1 MSGINLSSSM
11 LENIESGKAI
21 LFLGSGASIGAIQ
34 GGQSKPLNGDAL
46 RDAISDKFL
55 EGSLKNKPLA
65 QVADIAKDGPGL
77 FAVQDFVKEQFI
89 GLKPAAFHL
98 RIPSFRWHAIITT
111 NYDYIVEHAY
121 RDAPDKK
128 QTLFPLIGDNDN
140 FADATKDIYSVP
152 YLKLHGCLSRINDP
166 DLPLILASEEYAK
179 HKRNRSTL
187 FKLFSDWAREHP
199 IIFCGY
205 DLADPNITQ
214 ILYDI
219 GDSSIARPRHALVKR
234 SFSDHE
240 SRYYS
245 GRRIDPIVST
255 FDNFISYLDTSI
267 PEHKRTLSA
276 LIKNSSILSKWIQSG
291 SESEGL
297 SFYLANELEYVNID
311 QGSKGIAPIDFYNG
325 VSAPWS
331 AFSDDLDSSR
341 NITDTITL
349 EAILEQDLE
358 KKCNLYLIQGHAGSG
373 KSIILKRAAWD
384 ATTKH
389 SLLVFF
395 LKEGGSLK
403 REYLEEIWHIT
414 KEPFLIFVES
424 CLPHI
429 DELIDIYSYFK
440 RYSIPITLIIE
451 ARTNEWNVAGDALD
465 KYITKSYEVI
475 DLTEKE
481 ITSLLDNLEKNRCL
495 GALED
500 VPKESRIEHIRNT
513 SEKQLLVTLLEA
525 TQGKPLRD
533 IVLDEYN
540 NITPQ
545 EARILYLDVCTLHRF
560 GVAVRSGLISRVS
573 NIPFSYFSTKL
584 LKPLEHVVRT
594 FIDSYSRDNAY
605 RSRHQE
611 IARIVFDG
619 ILDTPERKVEQIVR
633 LISNINIDYESD
645 RRAFEQMIKGRNV
658 ADAFAQKFLGEKVY
672 TAAFN
677 SGANE
682 SYITHQQ
689 AIFELNHPNGDYNK
703 ALSLIDRAFNKAK
716 HGQKSIKHTKALILR
731 RLAQDGMDP
740 LLKDRYRAEAK
751 LLLKQQLK
759 LKDSSYSF
767 SALLNILLDELRER
781 FDKIEHLAGEIDA
794 RDRVVEELCAE
805 LEDILYRGT
814 QENPGDGVLLSIEAK
829 YAALIGESPRA
840 ERLIE
845 TAFNKNPDSTYTAIS
860 LAKLKEKNN
869 DFEGAF
875 RVLSESL
882 DRNPASKQLHL
893 NIAKLCI
900 HHKEKKYIKF
910 IDSHLRSAFSDGD
923 SNYEA
928 QYWYARQNYL
938 YGDKSRAK
946 KIYLFMQR
954 ANISPKS
961 KNIKRGTVCN
971 SDGTP
976 VNYCGTVVNRED
988 NFCFVTCAEI
998 GENVYIHYSDFDNV
1012 EWDHVTHDCKIT
1024 YQLSFS
1030 LRSAVGVHATI
1041 LGD

>member
-1 MSGINLSSSM
+1 M
-11 LENIESGKAI
+11 LETIQSGKAI

-34 GGQSKPLNGDAL
+34 GGESKPLDGDAL
-46 RDAISDKFL
+46 RDAISDNFL
-55 EGSLKNKPLA
+55 SGSLKNKSLA
-65 QVADIAKDGPGL
+65 QVADIAKDEPGL
-77 FAVQDFVKEQFI
+77 FAVQNFVKERFI

-111 NYDYIVEHAY
+111 NYDFIVEHAY
-121 RDAPDKK
+121 RDAPDNK

-140 FADATKDIYSVP
+140 FADATKDIYSLP

-166 DLPLILASEEYAK
+166 EYPLILASEEYAK
-179 HKRNRSTL
+179 YTKNRSNL
-187 FKLFSDWAREHP
+187 FRLFSDLAREHP
-199 IIFCGY
+199 IVFCGY

-219 GDSSIARPRHALVKR
+219 GDSSIARPRHALVKP
-234 SFSDHE
+234 SFSEQE
-240 SRYYS
+240 SRYYLT
-245 GRRIDPIVST
+245 RRIDPIVST
-255 FDNFISYLDTSI
+255 FENFISFIDTSI
-267 PEHKRTLSA
+267 PEQKRILSA
-276 LIKNSSILSKWIQSG
+276 LIRNTSTLSKWIQSG

-297 SFYLANELEYVNID
+297 SFYLADELEYVNID
-311 QGSKGIAPIDFYNG
+311 LASKGIAPINFYNG
-325 VSAPWS
+325 VNAPWG
-331 AFSDDLDSSR
+331 AFSDNLDSSR

-349 EAILEQDLE
+349 ETILEQDLE

-373 KSIILKRAAWD
+373 KSIILKRAAWE
-384 ATTKH
+384 ATTKY

-403 REYLEEIWHIT
+403 REYLEEIWQIT

-424 CLPHI
+424 CLSHI
-429 DELIDIYSYFK
+429 DELIDIYRYFK
-440 RYSIPITLIIE
+440 RYNIPVTFIIE
-451 ARTNEWNVAGDALD
+451 ARTNEWNVAGYTLD
-465 KYITKSYEVI
+465 KYLTKSYEVI

-481 ITSLLDNLEKNRCL
+481 IISLLDNLEKHRCL
-495 GALED
+495 GALEE
-500 VPKESRIEHIRNT
+500 VPKETRLEHIKNT
-513 SEKQLLVTLLEA
+513 SDQQLLVTLLEA

-533 IVLDEYN
+533 IVLNEYN

-545 EARILYLDVCTLHRF
+545 EARLLYLDVCTLHRF
-560 GVAVRSGLISRVS
+560 GVAVRSGLISRIS
-573 NIPFSYFSTKL
+573 NIPFNYFSAKL

-633 LISNINIDYESD
+633 IISNMNVDYESD
-645 RRAFEQMIKGRNV
+645 SKAFEQMIKGHNV
-658 ADAFAQKFLGEKVY
+658 ADAFALKTLGEKIY
-672 TAAFN
+672 TAALN

-716 HGQKSIKHTKALILR
+716 HGQKAIKHTKALILR
-731 RLAQDGMDP
+731 RLAQNDTDS
-740 LLKDRYRAEAK
+740 LLKDKYRAEAK

-759 LKDSSYSF
+759 SKDSSYSF
-767 SALLNILLDELRER
+767 SALLNILLDELKER
-781 FDKIEHLAGEIDA
+781 FDKIEQLAGEADA

-805 LEDILYRGT
+805 IEDILYRGT
-814 QENPGDGVLLSIEAK
+814 QENPGDDILLNIEAK
-829 YAALIGESPRA
+829 YATLIGENPRA
-840 ERLIE
+840 ARLIE
-845 TAFNKNPDSTYTAIS
+845 IAFYKNPDSTYTAIS
-860 LAKLKEKNN
+860 LAKLKEKND
-869 DFEGAF
+869 DFNGAF
-875 RVLSESL
+875 KVLSDSL

-900 HHKEKKYIKF
+900 HYNEKEYIKF

-938 YGDKSRAK
+938 YGDRNKAK
-946 KIYLFMQR
+946 KIHLFMR
-954 ANISPKS
+954 SANISPKS

-976 VNYCGTVVNRED
+976 VKYCGTVVSKSD
-988 NFCFVTCAEI
+988 NFCFVTCTEI
-998 GENVYIHYSDFDNV
+998 GENVYIYYSDFDNV
-1012 EWDHVTHDCKIT
+1012 EWDLVTYDRRIT

-1030 LRSAVGVHATI
+1030 LRSPVGVHATT
-1041 LGD
+1041 LDD